1 MEQAALIREK
11 AFELYRRFGI
21 RSITMDDVA
30 GHCGISKK
38 TLYQH
43 YADKDS
49 LVYAVLE
56 HMVNRSEVQCNVIAV
71 ESENAVHEIF
81 LSLDMLQAMFEG
93 VNPVMIYDL
102 HKYHQ
107 TAYKRLESHK
117 QSFLYNI
124 TRKNLERGIQ
134 EGLFRSDLNVE
145 IITLLH
151 LYTISMTF
159 EQESFPREKFSLVE
173 MQMQIMLHYVYGIA
187 SAKGMKMIE
196 KYKTQHLKQTA

>member
-1 MEQAALIREK
+1 MEQADLIREK

-81 LSLDMLQAMFEG
+81 LSLDMLQSMFEG

-117 QSFLYNI
+117 HSFLYNI

-134 EGLFRSDLNVE
+134 EGLFRSDMNVE

-159 EQESFPREKFSLVE
+159 EQETFPREKFSLIE
-173 MQMQIMLHYVYGIA
+173 MQMQIMLHYVHGIV

>member
-1 MEQAALIREK
+1 MEQADLIREK
-11 AFELYRRFGI
+11 AFELFRRFGI

-43 YADKDS
+43 YTDKDS
-49 LVYAVLE
+49 LVYSVLE
-56 HMVNRSEVQCNVIAV
+56 QMVKRSEAQCNVIAK

-81 LSLDMLQAMFEG
+81 LSLDMLRSMFGG
-93 VNPVMIYDL
+93 VNPIMIYDL

-107 TAYKRLESHK
+107 AAYKRLEIHK
-117 QSFLYNI
+117 HSFLYNV

-134 EGLFRSDLNVE
+134 EGLFRSDINVE

-159 EQESFPREKFSLVE
+159 EQETFPREKFSLIE
-173 MQMQIMLHYVYGIA
+173 LQMQIMLHYVHGIV
-187 SAKGMKMIE
+187 SPKGMKLIE
-196 KYKTQHLKQTA
+196 KYKAQH